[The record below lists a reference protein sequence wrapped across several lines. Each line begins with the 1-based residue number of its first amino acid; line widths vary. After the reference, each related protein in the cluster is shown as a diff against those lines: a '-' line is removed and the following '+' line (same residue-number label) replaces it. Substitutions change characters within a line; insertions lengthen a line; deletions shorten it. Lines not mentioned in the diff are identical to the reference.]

1 MNNLEESKK
10 AVAKKAARDV
20 MNETII
26 GVGTGSTVNYF
37 IEALAELPHQIEC
50 TVASSD
56 ATKNKL
62 EEFGFYIDD
71 LNTVSNFDLYVD
83 GADEATRF
91 GYLIK
96 GGGGA
101 LTREKILASVTK
113 KFICIIDET
122 KLVDCLGEFPLPIEV
137 IPTARSAVAR
147 KVVELGG
154 IPEWRSNFTT
164 DNHNWI
170 LDVKGL
176 DLTNSYDLESELN
189 NIPGVVT
196 NGIFARNKA
205 DMLYIGSNQGVEILK
220 C

>member
-37 IEALAELPHQIEC
+37 IEALAKLPHQIEC

-71 LNTVSNFDLYVD
+71 LNTISNFDLYVD

>member
-10 AVAKKAARDV
+10 AVAKKAAEDV

-37 IEALAELPHQIEC
+37 IEALAKLPHQIEC

-56 ATKNKL
+56 ATKDKL

-71 LNTVSNFDLYVD
+71 LNTAGNFDIYID

-122 KLVDCLGEFPLPIEV
+122 KLVDCLENSPCQLRLFQLPE
-137 IPTARSAVAR
+137 AQWQEKLS
-147 KVVELGG
+147 
-154 IPEWRSNFTT
+154 S
-164 DNHNWI
+164 
-170 LDVKGL
+170 
-176 DLTNSYDLESELN
+176 
-189 NIPGVVT
+189 
-196 NGIFARNKA
+196 
-205 DMLYIGSNQGVEILK
+205 
-220 C
+220 

>member
-1 MNNLEESKK
+1 MNNLETSKK
-10 AVAKKAARDV
+10 IVAGKAAKDV

-26 GVGTGSTVNYF
+26 GVGTGTTVNYF
-37 IEALAELPHQIEC
+37 IEALAKLPHQIEC
-50 TVASSD
+50 AVPSSE

-62 EEFGFYIDD
+62 KEHGFYTAD
-71 LNTVSNFDLYVD
+71 LNTVGNFDLYVD
-83 GADEATRF
+83 GADEATKF
-91 GYLIK
+91 GYLTK

-101 LTREKILASVTK
+101 LTREKILASVSK

-122 KLVDCLGEFPLPIEV
+122 KLVGSLGGFPLPIEV
-137 IPTARSAVAR
+137 IPIARSAVAR

-154 IPEWRSNFTT
+154 IPEWRDKFTT

-176 DLTNSYDLESELN
+176 NIINGYDLESELN

-205 DMLYIGSNQGVEILK
+205 DILYVGKNQKVEIIN

>member
-71 LNTVSNFDLYVD
+71 LNTVSNFHLYVD

>member
-10 AVAKKAARDV
+10 AVAKKAAKDV

-37 IEALAELPHQIEC
+37 IEALAKLPHQIEC

-71 LNTVSNFDLYVD
+71 LNTVSNFHLYVD

>member
-205 DMLYIGSNQGVEILK
+205 DMLYIGSNQGVEIL
-220 C
+220 

>member
-10 AVAKKAARDV
+10 AVAKKAAEDV

-37 IEALAELPHQIEC
+37 IEALAKLPHQIEC
-50 TVASSD
+50 TVMSSD
-56 ATKNKL
+56 ATKDKL

-71 LNTVSNFDLYVD
+71 LNTAGNFDIYID

-147 KVVELGG
+147 KSRRVRRHSGMAK
-154 IPEWRSNFTT
+154 S
-164 DNHNWI
+164 
-170 LDVKGL
+170 
-176 DLTNSYDLESELN
+176 
-189 NIPGVVT
+189 
-196 NGIFARNKA
+196 
-205 DMLYIGSNQGVEILK
+205 LYHR
-220 C
+220 

>member
-37 IEALAELPHQIEC
+37 IEALAELPHQIER

-71 LNTVSNFDLYVD
+71 LNTVSNFHLYVD

-113 KFICIIDET
+113 KFICII
-122 KLVDCLGEFPLPIEV
+122 
-137 IPTARSAVAR
+137 
-147 KVVELGG
+147 
-154 IPEWRSNFTT
+154 
-164 DNHNWI
+164 
-170 LDVKGL
+170 
-176 DLTNSYDLESELN
+176 
-189 NIPGVVT
+189 
-196 NGIFARNKA
+196 
-205 DMLYIGSNQGVEILK
+205 
-220 C
+220 

>member
-1 MNNLEESKK
+1 MNNLELPKK
-10 AVAKKAARDV
+10 IVAEKAAKDV
-20 MNETII
+20 MTETII
-26 GVGTGSTVNYF
+26 GVGTGTTVNYF
-37 IEALAELPHQIEC
+37 IEALAKLPHQIEC
-50 TVASSD
+50 TIPCSE

-62 EEFGFYIDD
+62 EEFGFYTAD
-71 LNTVSNFDLYVD
+71 LNTAGNFDLYID
-83 GADEATRF
+83 GADEATKF

-101 LTREKILASVTK
+101 LTQEKILASVSK

-122 KLVDCLGEFPLPIEV
+122 KLVGSLGKFPLPIEV
-137 IPTARSAVAR
+137 IPIARSAVAR

-154 IPEWRSNFTT
+154 IPEWRAGFTT

-176 DLTNSYDLESELN
+176 NIVNGFDLETDLN

-196 NGIFARNKA
+196 NGIFARNRA
-205 DMLYIGSNQGVEILK
+205 DMLYVGKKQRVEIIN

>member
-10 AVAKKAARDV
+10 AVAEKAAKDV

-37 IEALAELPHQIEC
+37 IEALAKLPHQIEC

-113 KFICIIDET
+113 KFFCIIDET

>member
-10 AVAKKAARDV
+10 AVAKKAAKDV

-37 IEALAELPHQIEC
+37 IEALAELPHHIEC

>member
-10 AVAKKAARDV
+10 AVAKKAAKDV

-71 LNTVSNFDLYVD
+71 LNTVSNFHLYVD

>member
-10 AVAKKAARDV
+10 AVAEKAAKDV

-37 IEALAELPHQIEC
+37 IEALAKLPHQIEC

-154 IPEWRSNFTT
+154 IPEWRNNFTT

>member
-10 AVAKKAARDV
+10 AVAKKAAKDV

-37 IEALAELPHQIEC
+37 IEALAKLPHQIEC

>member
-10 AVAKKAARDV
+10 AVAKKAAKDV

-37 IEALAELPHQIEC
+37 IEALAKLPHQIEC

-196 NGIFARNKA
+196 NGIFARTKA

>member
-1 MNNLEESKK
+1 MNILEVCKTI
-10 AVAKKAARDV
+10 VADKAAKDV
-20 MNETII
+20 LNETII
-26 GVGTGSTVNYF
+26 GVGTGTTVNYF
-37 IEALAELPHQIEC
+37 IEALAKLPHQIEC
-50 TVASSD
+50 TVPSSE
-56 ATKNKL
+56 ATKTKL
-62 EEFGFYIDD
+62 EEFGFYTAD
-71 LNTVSNFDLYVD
+71 LNTVGNFNLYVD
-83 GADEATRF
+83 GADEATKF

-101 LTREKILASVTK
+101 LTREKILASVSK

-122 KLVDCLGEFPLPIEV
+122 KLVGSLGKFPLPIEV
-137 IPTARSAVAR
+137 IPIARSAVAR

-154 IPEWRSNFTT
+154 IPEWRNGFTT

-176 DLTNSYDLESELN
+176 NIINGYDLESELN

-205 DMLYIGSNQGVEILK
+205 DMLYVAKNQKVEIIN

>member
-50 TVASSD
+50 TVASSN
-56 ATKNKL
+56 ATKDKL

-71 LNTVSNFDLYVD
+71 LNTAGNFDIYID

-154 IPEWRSNFTT
+154 IPEWRNHFTT

-176 DLTNSYDLESELN
+176 DLTNCYDLESELN

-205 DMLYIGSNQGVEILK
+205 DILYIGSNQGVEILK